1 MENMCFK
8 NIRIKG
14 LEVIKSFGM
23 GTIILSSLVTILLM
37 VLHNFVEIK
46 SPIKLVWNR
55 VNLFDWTGIWAFIL
69 YLTIITIILLAIKYK
84 AFLYGVI
91 RKIHYFTYITIID
104 KVLASLFIGLIL
116 YKIITAFGV
125 GKLSFIAEY
134 YVLLL
139 LIFVFLVSRI
149 SKIIRNVT
157 RDKSSQQF
165 AGDDPATEDLLNRKN
180 TVDSLS
186 NAIKNVNVKG
196 SFVIGMYG
204 EWGEGKTT
212 ILDMIE
218 KDLGKEKDYIHVI
231 RFEPW
236 YFKNID
242 SIIKNYF
249 DLICESLGKKMMTLD
264 LMMLI
269 SDYRDLL
276 LDSIEGFKINKII
289 SMVIPDFTSRQN
301 VNTVKNKIEDKL
313 KKLDQKVVIFI
324 DDLDRMERE
333 EILLIFKMVK
343 LFSDF
348 DNFIYILSFDKK
360 RIERILFREMK
371 SDKDYLDKIIQVGF
385 ILPKVPNE
393 TYENILIGY
402 LNSFIKEKEIDL
414 DRGTKDKIQSNL
426 QNISILF
433 DDVRKI
439 KRFYNLLNI
448 KFAMLKTNIS
458 FYDFLMI
465 TLIEFSFPV
474 QHREILRNKNKFVYY
489 LSDIAFQIS
498 SNNIN
503 QSRKEYYNEFFSKV
517 ANEDK
522 RKILKAIMG
531 SIFTSV
537 NHYRNGYDN
546 LVSNS
551 SNYESIPKKSIEDDQ
566 FFDFYFS
573 FEKNDYMILNDKIE
587 EFLLGLDY
595 EGNKNDINSK
605 FVDLF
610 NGMNIE
616 DQVQFLKNIKGYL
629 KDMNPHSYSTLVQI
643 LYSNALM
650 YNDVN
655 SGFMDL
661 SVYSHAEGTI
671 AEIIRLVNTNEL
683 KKDLLEDVIKNCVD
697 LEFVRGVLYFT
708 KSFAENTGYE
718 HILEECKI
726 LFKNKLQKKYIDFN
740 ANIFVGN
747 QKRHGM
753 WVLIEYIDNTEEVI
767 EYYYKLVENDPRN
780 IIKFLSI
787 FEVAVNSYQSGKS
800 WREIRFNDKD
810 FNKYFD
816 KEKINEY
823 VSIYEG
829 LNNNMTEEEK
839 QTINLFQEYYKNN
852 QGVFLIN

>member
-1 MENMCFK
+1 MENVSFK
-8 NIRIKG
+8 DIRIKG

-46 SPIKLVWNR
+46 SPTMLVWNR
-55 VNLFDWTGIWAFIL
+55 VNLFDWTGIWAVIL
-69 YLTIITIILLAIKYK
+69 YLTVITIILLTVKYK
-84 AFLYGVI
+84 EVLYGII
-91 RKIHYFTYITIID
+91 RKSHYFTYITIAD
-104 KVLASLFIGLIL
+104 KALASLFIGLIL
-116 YKIITAFGV
+116 YKVITAFGV

-134 YVLLL
+134 YVLLV

-157 RDKSSQQF
+157 RDKSSQRF

-180 TVDSLS
+180 TVDNLS

-218 KDLGKEKDYIHVI
+218 KDLGEEKDYVHVI

-236 YFKNID
+236 YFKSID

-276 LDSIEGFKINKII
+276 LDSIEGFKIKKVI

-360 RIERILFREMK
+360 RIERILWREMK

-385 ILPKVPNE
+385 TLPKIPNG
-393 TYENILIGY
+393 TYEAILVNY
-402 LNSFIKEKEIDL
+402 LNSFIRGAGVTID
-414 DRGTKDKIQSNL
+414 RETKDKIQSIL
-426 QNISILF
+426 PSISALF

-448 KFAMLKTNIS
+448 KFAMLKTDIN

-465 TLIEFSFPV
+465 ILIEFSFPV
-474 QHREILRNKNKFVYY
+474 QHSEILKNKNKFVYY
-489 LSDIAFQIS
+489 LSDMVFQMPS
-498 SNNIN
+498 RNIN
-503 QSRKEYYNEFFSKV
+503 QQRKEYYNGFFSKV
-517 ANEDK
+517 VNEEK
-522 RKILKAIMG
+522 REILKNILG

-537 NHYRNGYDN
+537 KHYKNGYDN
-546 LVSNS
+546 LVSTGA
-551 SNYESIPKKSIEDDQ
+551 NYESILRKSIEDDQ
-566 FFDFYFS
+566 FFDFYFT
-573 FEKNDYMILNDKIE
+573 FEKNEYMILNDKIE
-587 EFLLGLDY
+587 EVVLSLNSEVD
-595 EGNKNDINSK
+595 KNLSNSK
-605 FVDLF
+605 FVNVFDE
-610 NGMNIE
+610 MNFRE
-616 DQVQFLKNIKGYL
+616 QVQFFKNIRGYIR
-629 KDMNPHSYSTLVQI
+629 DMDSYSSSRLVQI
-643 LYSNALM
+643 LYSNSSM
-650 YNDVN
+650 YDDKE
-655 SGFMDL
+655 SGVDL
-661 SVYSHAEGTI
+661 TAYTHAKGTV
-671 AEIIRLVNTNEL
+671 AEIIKLANTNEL
-683 KKDLLEDVIKNCVD
+683 KKALLEDVIKECVD
-697 LEFVRGVLYFT
+697 LEFVRGILYF
-708 KSFAENTGYE
+708 AEGHAEKMGYE
-718 HILEECKI
+718 YIVKECKS
-726 LFKNKLQKKYIDFN
+726 LFQKKLQKKYIEYGAD
-740 ANIFVGN
+740 IFVDN
-747 QKRHGM
+747 QKRYGM
-753 WVLIEYIDNTEEVI
+753 WVLMEYIDNAEEVI
-767 EYYYKLVENDPRN
+767 EYYYKLIEKNPRN

-787 FEVAVNSYQSGKS
+787 FQARIDSFQDDKI
-800 WREIRFNDKD
+800 WKEIRFNDRD
-810 FNKYFD
+810 FNMYFD

-823 VSIYEG
+823 VRVCEEVNSTI
-829 LNNNMTEEEK
+829 TEEEK
-839 QTINLFQEYYKNN
+839 TIINLFKEFYNN
-852 QGVFLIN
+852 NREVYLTS